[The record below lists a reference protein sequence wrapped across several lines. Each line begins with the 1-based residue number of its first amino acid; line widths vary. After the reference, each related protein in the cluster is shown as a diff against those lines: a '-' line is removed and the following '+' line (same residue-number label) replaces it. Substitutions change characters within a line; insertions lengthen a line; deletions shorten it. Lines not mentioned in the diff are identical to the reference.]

1 MSSAMV
7 SPPPLQWMVSDGQLY
22 DGQAVHPV
30 GAPEIIHLPGFGFGF
45 ETMREPPPAAA
56 APPRRLDTY
65 LYFTNVG

>member
-1 MSSAMV
+1 MV
-7 SPPPLQWMVSDGQLY
+7 SPTTAEQMMFDGQPY

-30 GAPEIIHLPGFGFGF
+30 GAPEIIHLAGFGFGF
-45 ETMREPPPAAA
+45 ETMREPPHAAA